1 MSSLLMRQRR
11 GQKGR
16 ATPTTDTTR
25 LGHPTTHTPSLC
37 GEGLLWLK
45 QNRTERIS
53 LHTVRSHDNGQ
64 VNTRKDCFLLPSN
77 VPADSVS
84 LVPFPSRLTANS
96 EHQGCRED
104 IRFAH
109 YVVKKKKKKRS

>member
-11 GQKGR
+11 GHKGR
-16 ATPTTDTTR
+16 ATPTK
-25 LGHPTTHTPSLC
+25 HTPSLW

-53 LHTVRSHDNGQ
+53 LHTVWSHDNGQ
-64 VNTRKDCFLLPSN
+64 VNRREDCFLFPST
-77 VPADSVS
+77 VPTDSLS
-84 LVPFPSRLTANS
+84 FVPFPSRLTASS
-96 EHQGCRED
+96 EHQGCRQD

-109 YVVKKKKKKRS
+109 YVVKKKELSASSCH